1 MAICPHKLDYCDTCA
16 KYREDLR
23 TEQTRLN
30 RLKQTESFSEDEV
43 RLLETSI
50 DELNSALAEHKQTA
64 QKSHG

>member
-1 MAICPHKLDYCDTCA
+1 
-16 KYREDLR
+16 
-23 TEQTRLN
+23 LN
-30 RLKQTESFSEDEV
+30 RLKQTGSFSEDEV